1 MCKQTYGVNVK
12 RGSGYQQLE
21 RLSKV
26 GIRNNENKDKW
37 KFGINKDRVYVYIF
51 LYPGRYV

>member
-1 MCKQTYGVNVK
+1 MGWEKVNVK

-21 RLSKV
+21 SLSKF

-37 KFGINKDRVYVYIF
+37 KFGINKNRVYVYF
-51 LYPGRYV
+51 LV